1 MTTTALNSDQIG
13 KIGIGIII
21 ALVVLGALLS
31 LVITAIVG
39 RLVILVVV
47 VALGVVVWQQRTD
60 IKNKVDD
67 CKLNATFFGV
77 HVSAP
82 KDVLAACQHRSS

>member
-13 KIGIGIII
+13 III
-21 ALVVLGALLS
+21 ALLVVGALLS
-31 LVITAIVG
+31 MVITALVG

-47 VALGVVVWQQRTD
+47 VALGVVVWQQRTE

-67 CKLNATFFGV
+67 CKLNGTFFGV

-82 KDVLAACQHRSS
+82 KDVVAACQQRRS

>member
-13 KIGIGIII
+13 KLGIGIII
-21 ALVVLGALLS
+21 AMVVLGFLLS

-39 RLVILVVV
+39 RLVILLVVV
-47 VALGVVVWQQRTD
+47 VLAVVVWQQRTE
-60 IKNKVDD
+60 IKNKVAD
-67 CKLNATFFGV
+67 CKLNGTFFGV

-82 KDVLAACQHRSS
+82 KDVISACHRTG